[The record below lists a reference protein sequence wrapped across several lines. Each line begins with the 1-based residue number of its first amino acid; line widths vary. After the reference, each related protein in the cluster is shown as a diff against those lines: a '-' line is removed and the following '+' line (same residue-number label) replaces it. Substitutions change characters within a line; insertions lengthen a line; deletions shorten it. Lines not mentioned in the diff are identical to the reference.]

1 MNTKRNVVMAEA
13 AINGVSLADAARRA
27 GIEYPRLQRV
37 REGTSAGP
45 RGDPRSHEEEGNMST
60 KIQLDN
66 RACGDTK
73 RFLDVAAVWRKL
85 VAAPFLRGANTV
97 CTMCRMCRILHID
110 SHGKTRTIS
119 TFVQKNTFLPYYQR
133 KGRKEVRRTRKG
145 WSDFVYRAQPLFSPE
160 KRIRETQ
167 FSLLVAATGQP
178 GRTTP

>member
-1 MNTKRNVVMAEA
+1 ME
-13 AINGVSLADAARRA
+13 DAALTNAKVLDRIRRSLRHGAIDA
-27 GIEYPRLQRV
+27 GRGVVQRPLFLV
-37 REGTSAGP
+37 RRTHVTDHRGHEG
-45 RGDPRSHEEEGNMST
+45 EGNMST
-60 KIQLDN
+60 KIQFDN

-73 RFLDVAAVWRKL
+73 RFLDIAAVWRKL
-85 VAAPFLRGANTV
+85 VAAPFRRGANTV

-119 TFVQKNTFLPYYQR
+119 TFVQKNTCFPYYQR
-133 KGRKEVRRTRKG
+133 KRRKEVRRTRKG

-167 FSLLVAATGQP
+167 FSLFVAATGQP